1 MRDFHETLDECGFS
15 DLGFIGQKFTW
26 CKRLT
31 GGVTIWERLDKAVAN
46 QEWISMFPSYSVTHL
61 DTIFLDHK
69 PLSIHME
76 GLLIRNQ
83 RPWRFKQV
91 WLNDESCRT
100 TVEAAWESPFFSSN
114 PMSVVEANMNNYQ
127 RYLKEWSRVSFG
139 NISRA
144 LAEKKK

>member
-1 MRDFHETLDECGFS
+1 
-15 DLGFIGQKFTW
+15 
-26 CKRLT
+26 
-31 GGVTIWERLDKAVAN
+31 
-46 QEWISMFPSYSVTHL
+46 MFPSYSVTHL
-61 DTIFLDHK
+61 DTVFLDHK

-76 GLLIRNQ
+76 GLPIRNQ

-100 TVEAAWESPFFSSN
+100 TVEVAWESPFFSSN